1 MNNLHNY
8 QSSLV
13 LQLCLRK
20 EIEEKHVKELQTL
33 EANSKYLFI
42 LLCTIVLLFIE
53 AQQGSIYIQYFPCA
67 LNSNCLF
74 YHKYA
79 MVTYYMC
86 TGKNEESTQERS
98 SGFGGKHV
106 IPCA

>member
-1 MNNLHNY
+1 M
-8 QSSLV
+8 
-13 LQLCLRK
+13 
-20 EIEEKHVKELQTL
+20 KELQTL

-74 YHKYA
+74 YHVKLN
-79 MVTYYMC
+79 MLWLPTICV
-86 TGKNEESTQERS
+86 QE
-98 SGFGGKHV
+98 KMKKAHKKEV
-106 IPCA
+106 QALEVNM